1 MEIITEEEYRKRLK
15 SGIKGAYLFFG
26 AEDYLKAYALKATRK
41 VVCPDDGFGCFN
53 DITIDFP
60 DFTIDRLLAALEA
73 PPLMAD
79 RKLVVLFEGRPVE
92 YSSGDLDELTLAY
105 ATTIHKS
112 QGSEYPAVIVVLKSF
127 DFGALKPTECEA
139 MAQIFEEYGK
149 DETNVL
155 VVSVVP
161 EGIDAGYL
169 PNRPSAF
176 LKRLAKAGTAVNFVP
191 SKADKLSVWVE
202 RHFEHEGVRIS
213 PKTARAVVAY
223 CGSDMMKL
231 SGEISKLC
239 SFAKANGRD
248 SVSEEDV
255 RFVAVPETDFDPF
268 ALSNAA
274 MAGDKAAALNA
285 LEVLKFRQVK
295 PEFVMAEMSGLYVA
309 LYLTKLLSV
318 EGLSQSEIGIALSRK
333 PYSFT
338 DYKAGMYLKAVE
350 NLSLDRLKKALE
362 LCLDA
367 DLAMKTYGKRNY
379 EQVERLICLL

>member
-79 RKLVVLFEGRPVE
+79 RKL
-92 YSSGDLDELTLAY
+92 
-105 ATTIHKS
+105 
-112 QGSEYPAVIVVLKSF
+112 VVLKSF